1 MGNALH
7 YPAGSAS
14 DDDADNASGDADK
27 NGFDEELAQD
37 VDTAGAYTHAQA
49 DFARA
54 FRHRYVH
61 DVHNADAAHYER
73 NAGYAGKQ
81 RGHQVGGGVQHGAEF
96 LLAANGE
103 VVVVTLLQLV
113 VAAQYLGDLV
123 GGIVRHVLGEGGGED
138 AAKVG
143 LCQQAFH
150 HGAVGGKHYVVLVH
164 AHGVV
169 AFGLQHAHH
178 AEGHLVETDD
188 TSHGVLSSG
197 KEVVLDGL
205 SDDAHLGR
213 GLYVGFGKHLAVL
226 HAELPDF
233 EIVRAHAAHGGRV
246 VVVARD
252 ELPAGGDIGADGSQK
267 VGFVAQGFVVGQLQG
282 LHGAG
287 VLADTA
293 AHVGTGVNHNHV
305 GAHLGD
311 LRLDAFL
318 RTLSDGKHRDD
329 GRHADDDAQHGEECA
344 QLVVVQGSQGYF
356 EKVCSVHIVLM
367 ESLKLIPNP

>member
-1 MGNALH
+1 M
-7 YPAGSAS
+7 
-14 DDDADNASGDADK
+14 
-27 NGFDEELAQD
+27 
-37 VDTAGAYTHAQA
+37 
-49 DFARA
+49 
-54 FRHRYVH
+54 
-61 DVHNADAAHYER
+61 
-73 NAGYAGKQ
+73 
-81 RGHQVGGGVQHGAEF
+81 
-96 LLAANGE
+96 
-103 VVVVTLLQLV
+103 
-113 VAAQYLGDLV
+113 
-123 GGIVRHVLGEGGGED
+123 
-138 AAKVG
+138 
-143 LCQQAFH
+143 
-150 HGAVGGKHYVVLVH
+150 
-164 AHGVV
+164 
-169 AFGLQHAHH
+169 
-178 AEGHLVETDD
+178 
-188 TSHGVLSSG
+188 
-197 KEVVLDGL
+197 DGL

-233 EIVRAHAAHGGRV
+233 EIVRAHAAHGGGV

-267 VGFVAQGFVVGQLQG
+267 VGFVSQGFVVGQLQG

>member
-14 DDDADNASGDADK
+14 YDDADDASGDADK
-27 NGFDEELAQD
+27 DGFDKELAQD
-37 VDTAGAYTHAQA
+37 VDTACAYTHAQT
-49 DFARA
+49 DFACTL
-54 FRHRYVH
+54 RHRYVH

-73 NAGYAGKQ
+73 YAGDAGKQ
-81 RGHQVGGGVQHGAEF
+81 RGHQVGSGVQHGAEL
-96 LLAANGE
+96 LLAADSE
-103 VVVVTLLQLV
+103 VVIVTLLQLV
-113 VAAQYLGDLV
+113 VAAQYLGDFV

-150 HGAVGGKHYVVLVH
+150 HGAVRGKYDVILVH

-169 AFGLQHAHH
+169 AFRFQYAHH
-178 AEGHLVETDD
+178 AERNLVETYD
-188 TSHGVLSSG
+188 TSYGVFSTG
-197 KEVVLDGL
+197 EKVVLDGL
-205 SDDAHLGR
+205 SDDTHLGG

-233 EIVRAHAAHGGRV
+233 EIVRAHAAHGGGV
-246 VVVARD
+246 VVVACD
-252 ELPAGGDIGADGSQK
+252 ELSAGGDIGADGSQE
-267 VGFVAQGFVVGQLQG
+267 VGFITQSFIVGQLQC

-293 AHVGTGVNHNHV
+293 AHVGTGVSHNHV

-329 GRHADDDAQHGEECA
+329 GRHTDDDAQHGEECA